1 MKLPFDCAAEA
12 ARVLPRVV
20 EWRRA
25 LHRVPEAG
33 LDLPLTTGYL
43 ERELRALGLE
53 VARAGSAL
61 AAELGSR
68 GPTVAIRADT
78 DALPVAEATGLAFA
92 SSRPGFMHACG
103 HDAHAAALLGAAAI
117 LVAHRSEL
125 PFRVGLIFQPGEEGF
140 FGARDVI
147 AAGFLDDVAAI
158 VGAHVGDLSEELA
171 PGQAG
176 FLAGPMMAAS
186 DRFEGCFVGSGG
198 HGSAPHRAR
207 DPIPALARF
216 ILDSQEIAARELAAT
231 DSCVVSVCSVSAGEA
246 HNVIPDRAS
255 FRGTARTLRPDSRAF
270 VERRLAEIGRG
281 IAAAHGLEFEWNWL
295 GGYPP
300 LVNDAKATRA
310 AMEAA
315 EGVLGKESVV
325 ELRHPIMGGEDFA
338 YYLERVPGCFWF
350 LDTQAP
356 GRGIDKP
363 NHNPRF
369 DVDESLLGRVVA
381 VNLAAAARLAGAVL
395 AGGLGEGL

>member
-1 MKLPFDCAAEA
+1 MKLPFDCAEEA

-25 LHRVPEAG
+25 LHRMPEAG
-33 LDLPLTTGYL
+33 LELPLTSGYI

-53 VARAGSAL
+53 PERAGSAL
-61 AAELGSR
+61 RADIGST
-68 GPTVAIRADT
+68 GPLVAIRADT
-78 DALPVAEATGLAFA
+78 DALPVEEATGLEFA
-92 SSRPGFMHACG
+92 SARPGFMHACG
-103 HDAHAAALLGAAAI
+103 HDAHAAALLGVAAV
-117 LVAHRSEL
+117 LVAHRNEL
-125 PFRVGLIFQPGEEGF
+125 PFRVRLVFQPGEEGF
-140 FGARDVI
+140 FGALGVI
-147 AAGFLDDVAAI
+147 EAGFLDGVDAI
-158 VGAHVGDLSEELA
+158 VGAHVGDLSEEIA

-186 DRFEGCFVGSGG
+186 DRFEGRFVGSGG

-207 DPIPALARF
+207 DPVPALARF

-246 HNVIPDRAS
+246 HNVIPDSAS
-255 FRGTARTLRPDSRAF
+255 FRGTARTLRPDSRTL
-270 VERRLAEIGRG
+270 VERRLAGIGAG
-281 IAAAHGLEFEWNWL
+281 IAATHNLAFEWSWL

-300 LVNDAKATRA
+300 LVNDERATRA
-310 AMEAA
+310 VMEAA
-315 EGVLGKESVV
+315 AGILGKDSVV
-325 ELRHPIMGGEDFA
+325 ALRHPIMGGEDFA

-356 GRGIDKP
+356 ARGIDKP

-369 DVDESLLGRVVA
+369 DVDESLLGRVVS
-381 VNLAAAARLAGAVL
+381 VNLAAAAALAGEF
-395 AGGLGEGL
+395 GKRR

>member
-1 MKLPFDCAAEA
+1 MKLPFDCADEA

-20 EWRRA
+20 QWRRA
-25 LHRVPEAG
+25 LHRIPEAG
-33 LDLPLTTGYL
+33 LDLPLTTDYL
-43 ERELRALGLE
+43 ERELRALGLST
-53 VARAGSAL
+53 ARAGSAL
-61 AAELGSR
+61 AAELGFR

-78 DALPVAEATGLAFA
+78 DALPVAEETGLEFA
-92 SSRPGFMHACG
+92 SGRPGFMHACG
-103 HDAHAAALLGAAAI
+103 HDAHAAALLGVAAI
-117 LVAHRSEL
+117 LAGRRSEL
-125 PFRVGLIFQPGEEGF
+125 PFRVRLIFQPGEEGF

-186 DRFEGCFVGSGG
+186 DRFEGRFVGSGG

-246 HNVIPDRAS
+246 HNVIPGVAS

-270 VERRLAEIGRG
+270 VERRLSELGKG
-281 IAAAHGLEFEWNWL
+281 IAAAHGLEFEWHWL

-300 LVNDAKATRA
+300 LVNEVRATRA

-315 EGVLGKESVV
+315 RETLGPDKVV
-325 ELRHPIMGGEDFA
+325 ELRYPIMGGEDFA

-356 GRGIDKP
+356 ERGIDKP

-369 DVDESLLGRVVA
+369 DLDESLLGRVVA
-381 VNLAAAARLAGAVL
+381 VNLAAAARLADFP
-395 AGGLGEGL
+395 GGSGTDR

>member
-20 EWRRA
+20 AWRRA
-25 LHRVPEAG
+25 LHRIPEAG
-33 LDLPLTTGYL
+33 LDLPLTTDYL
-43 ERELRALGLE
+43 ERELRALGLSTL
-53 VARAGSAL
+53 RAGSAL

-78 DALPVAEATGLAFA
+78 DALPVAEETGLEFA

-117 LVAHRSEL
+117 LVDHREEL
-125 PFRVGLIFQPGEEGF
+125 PFRVRLILQPGEEGF
-140 FGARDVI
+140 FGAREVI

-186 DRFEGCFVGSGG
+186 DRFEGSFLGSGG

-207 DPIPALARF
+207 DPIPTLARF

-231 DSCVVSVCSVSAGEA
+231 DSCVVSICSVSAGEA

-255 FRGTARTLRPDSRAF
+255 FRGTARTLRPDSRAL

-281 IAAAHGLEFEWNWL
+281 LAATHGLEFEWNWL

-300 LVNDAKATRA
+300 LVNDERATRV

-315 EGVLGKESVV
+315 REVLGRDAVV
-325 ELRHPIMGGEDFA
+325 ELRYPIMGGEDFA

-356 GRGIDKP
+356 SRGIDKP

-369 DVDESLLGRVVA
+369 DLDEGLLGRVIA
-381 VNLAAAARLAGAVL
+381 VNLAAAARLAELPGGSR
-395 AGGLGEGL
+395 AGL